1 MNKTLLK
8 SIQKAARARDSQT
21 LTTLLTK
28 EDFHSIADA
37 VNLMR
42 SDRFVVFNSLDEEKQ
57 AKVVLALSYRSKKSI
72 LSKLPDESIV
82 SFLQLSDEDDAADIL
97 QFVSEERR
105 NAILEKLQEEK
116 RKRIETL
123 VKYHPETAGGLM
135 DMNYIVVKPDFNLKD
150 VAEKIERYTKREKK
164 TPLIVATKDDGT
176 ITGYIPYRNLILT
189 SHDSLVKDIT
199 RSLPLISAQTRK
211 RKLLHLLSRRK
222 LEVIG
227 VTDTKDQL
235 LGIIHVSD
243 LAQLIE
249 SETTDNL
256 LQFAGV
262 SREED
267 MLDPASVAVKNRY
280 MWLIINLGTAFLAAF
295 VVSRFEDTIAQMAI
309 LASFMPI
316 VAGMG
321 GNAGTQSLAVV
332 IRGIA
337 LGELAWTSG
346 RRIILKEAV
355 AGFFNGIITAA
366 VTIPVVW
373 WFAKDLGIALVLGS
387 AMVINLIVAGFFGAM
402 IPLTLKFFKI
412 DPAVASTVFV
422 TTATDVFGFLAFLGL
437 ATLVLL

>member
-1 MNKTLLK
+1 MNKSLLRQV
-8 SIQKAARARDSQT
+8 QKEARNHDTKAIAS
-21 LTTLLTK
+21 LLEK
-28 EDFHSIADA
+28 EDFHSVAECIN
-37 VNLMR
+37 VLG
-42 SDRFVVFNSLDEEKQ
+42 SDRLVVFTSLNGEKQ
-57 AKVVLALSYRSKKSI
+57 AKIALALNYRSKRSI
-72 LSKLPDESIV
+72 LPQLPDKTIV

-97 QFVSEERR
+97 QFVSDEHR
-105 NAILEKLQEEK
+105 NAILEKLQDEK

-135 DMNYIVVKPDFNLKD
+135 DMNFIVVKPDFNLQD
-150 VAEKIERYTKREKK
+150 IAEKIDRYTIREKK
-164 TPLIVATKDDGT
+164 TPLIVATRDDGT
-176 ITGYIPYRNLILT
+176 IIGYVPYRNLILT
-189 SHDSLVKDIT
+189 SPDSLVKDIT
-199 RSLPLISAQTRK
+199 RSLPLISAQTKK

-280 MWLIINLGTAFLAAF
+280 MWLIVNLGTAFLAAF
-295 VVSRFEDTIAQMAI
+295 VVSRFENTIAQMAI

-337 LGELAWTSG
+337 LGELAWTNG

-355 AGFFNGIITAA
+355 AGFFNGVITAA
-366 VTIPVVW
+366 VTIPIVW
-373 WFAKDLGIALVLGS
+373 WFTKDVGIALVLGS
-387 AMVINLIVAGFFGAM
+387 AMIINLVVAGFFGAM
-402 IPLTLKFFKI
+402 IPLSLKFFKI

-422 TTATDVFGFLAFLGL
+422 TTATDVFGFFAFLGL
-437 ATLVLL
+437 ATVVLL

>member
-1 MNKTLLK
+1 MNRSLLSSIKRAAAKRDTKTISSLLE
-8 SIQKAARARDSQT
+8 
-21 LTTLLTK
+21 K
-28 EDFHSIADA
+28 EGFHSIADGI
-37 VNLMR
+37 NLLR
-42 SDRFVVFNSLDEEKQ
+42 SDRLVVFTSLDDEKQ
-57 AKVVLALSYRSKKSI
+57 AKVAIALNYRSKRNI
-72 LSKLPDESIV
+72 LPKLSDKTIE

-97 QFVSEERR
+97 QFVSDERKK
-105 NAILEKLQEEK
+105 AILEKLQDEK

-123 VKYHPETAGGLM
+123 VKFHPETAGGLM
-135 DMNYIVVKPDFNLKD
+135 DMNYIVVKPDFNLQD
-150 VAEKIERYTKREKK
+150 VAEKIDRHTKREKK
-164 TPLIVATKDDGT
+164 TPLIVVTKDDGA
-176 ITGYIPYRNLILT
+176 ITGYVPYRNLILT
-189 SHDSLVKDIT
+189 PQDSLVKDIT
-199 RSLPLISAQTRK
+199 RSLPLISAQTKK

-227 VTDTKDQL
+227 VTDTRDQL

-280 MWLIINLGTAFLAAF
+280 MWLIINLATAFLAAF
-295 VVSRFEDTIAQMAI
+295 VVSRFEETIAQMAI

-346 RRIILKEAV
+346 RRIILKEV
-355 AGFFNGIITAA
+355 SAGFINGIITAA

-373 WFAKDLGIALVLGS
+373 LFTKDIGISLVLGS
-387 AMVINLIVAGFFGAM
+387 ALIINLIVAGFFGAM

-437 ATLVLL
+437 ATVVLL

>member
-1 MNKTLLK
+1 MNRSLLSSIKRAAAKRDTKTIASLLE
-8 SIQKAARARDSQT
+8 
-21 LTTLLTK
+21 K
-28 EDFHSIADA
+28 EGFHSIADGI
-37 VNLMR
+37 NLLR
-42 SDRFVVFNSLDEEKQ
+42 SDRLVVFTSLDDEKQ
-57 AKVVLALSYRSKKSI
+57 AKVAIALNYRSKRNI
-72 LSKLPDESIV
+72 LPKLPDKTIE

-97 QFVSEERR
+97 QFVSDERKK
-105 NAILEKLQEEK
+105 AILEKLQDEK

-123 VKYHPETAGGLM
+123 VKFHPETAGGLM
-135 DMNYIVVKPDFNLKD
+135 DMNYIVVKPDFNLQD
-150 VAEKIERYTKREKK
+150 VAEKIDRYTKREKK
-164 TPLIVATKDDGT
+164 TPLIVVTKDDGA
-176 ITGYIPYRNLILT
+176 ITGYVPYRNLILT
-189 SHDSLVKDIT
+189 PQDSLVKDIT
-199 RSLPLISAQTRK
+199 RPLPLISAQTKK

-280 MWLIINLGTAFLAAF
+280 MWLIINLATAFLAAF
-295 VVSRFEDTIAQMAI
+295 VVSRFEETIARMAI

-337 LGELAWTSG
+337 LGELEWVDG
-346 RRIILKEAV
+346 KRIIFKEV
-355 AGFFNGIITAA
+355 IAGFWNGVIVAI
-366 VTIPVVW
+366 VTIPIVW
-373 WFAKDLGIALVLGS
+373 WFTKDIGIALVLGS
-387 AMVINLIVAGFFGAM
+387 AMIINLVVAGFFGAM
-402 IPLTLKFFKI
+402 IPLALKFFKI

-422 TTATDVFGFLAFLGL
+422 TTATDVFGFFAFLGL
-437 ATLVLL
+437 ATVVLL